1 MADLK
6 AQVREMASVIE
17 AKEAEAAKARGEL
30 KGLITSAQAEGVDL
44 TTGDAFNKIDA
55 AGKQYDSI
63 KQEVEGMKSRRA
75 RLLEVLAEEAG
86 EVGSKAEARIAATY
100 GESLVSSDEYKAA
113 RERVLSSDNIPL
125 GATAAIKVA
134 DRAQVKTLLSSSNAQ
149 SPVADRQNFIVGTP
163 LAGLDFL
170 SVIATG
176 ITDSDVVEYLE
187 ETTYTNAAAGTAE
200 NTDAPESAIAFT
212 KRTANVREVVHFLP
226 ITRRAMADQA
236 FVESWVNSR
245 MIDGVRRRLQ
255 SQVLSGGG
263 TGQDFQGIYGASGV
277 GSVDRS
283 DTSLSMLDSLHRC
296 ITTIRT
302 NAFVEPDFIGI
313 HPDDWDAIRIAK
325 QTLTLGTGSTNATIG
340 GAGYIYGN
348 PVDGGPTTLWGVR
361 AIVHAAFTSGTPLV
375 GRGADATLWVREGLS
390 VSMSDSHSD
399 YFIKRNVAV
408 LGTIRAAFA
417 VTQPK
422 AFAKS
427 VA

>member
-134 DRAQVKTLLSSSNAQ
+134 DRAQVKTLLQSSNAQ

-313 HPDDWDAIRIAK
+313 HPDDWDAIRVSKAS
-325 QTLTLGTGSTNATIG
+325 TAGS
-340 GAGYIYGN
+340 YLYGN

-361 AIVHAAFTSGTPLV
+361 AIVHAAFTSGSPLV